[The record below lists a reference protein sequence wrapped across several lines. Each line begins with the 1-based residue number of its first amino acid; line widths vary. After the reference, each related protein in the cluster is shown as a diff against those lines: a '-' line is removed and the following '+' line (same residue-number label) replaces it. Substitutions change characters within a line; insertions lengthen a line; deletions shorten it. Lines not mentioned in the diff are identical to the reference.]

1 MNDDCDYSTN
11 LNGGIGT
18 IANSNDDRKDSKADQ
33 NQQLNQSFSLKNI
46 QVGNADRDNNN
57 IEVES
62 LMMNKV

>member
-33 NQQLNQSFSLKNI
+33 NQ
-46 QVGNADRDNNN
+46 
-57 IEVES
+57 
-62 LMMNKV
+62 